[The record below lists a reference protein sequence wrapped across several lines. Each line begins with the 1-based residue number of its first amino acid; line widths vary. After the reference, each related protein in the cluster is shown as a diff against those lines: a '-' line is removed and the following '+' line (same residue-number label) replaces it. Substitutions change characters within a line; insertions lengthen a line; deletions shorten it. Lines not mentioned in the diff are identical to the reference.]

1 MLAALAFFAVAC
13 GGDEDG
19 GAPPTTA
26 TQPSERLS
34 GTVEVDGSSTV
45 FPISEAMAEEFGK
58 EARDVRVTVG
68 VSGPGGGFKR
78 FCSGET
84 DINDASRPIRD
95 SEAQACGDAGVEWTE
110 LKIAFDGLSVLVNPD
125 NDFVDCLTVEELKRV
140 WEPDSRMKSWN
151 GVRPEFPD
159 QHLSLY
165 GPGTD
170 SGTFDYFTEAIVG
183 KEDASRSDYTA
194 SEDDNTL
201 VQGVA
206 GDKGALGY
214 FGFAYYEENS
224 DKLKLVAVDGGS
236 GCVLPSAETIRNGT
250 YAPLSRPLF
259 LYVKKA
265 ALQRPE
271 VASFLRFYLENA
283 SLLVEDVGY
292 VPLPDA
298 DYQEGLTALEEANP

>member
-1 MLAALAFFAVAC
+1 MRISGHLM
-13 GGDEDG
+13 

-68 VSGPGGGFKR
+68 VSGTGGGFKR

-170 SGTFDYFTEAIVG
+170 SGTFDYFTEAVVG

-206 GDKGALGY
+206 SDRLALGF